1 MISSIGSPIP
11 HVAERESV
19 RRSFPP
25 LMVPITETLNKR
37 TATKVRSPDSAI
49 RVPML
54 TERQKADLHVAI
66 LEYLRDGGKGLAQS
80 AESFAREV
88 GLETADVPKSTGTL
102 EKKWTAVVRLQ
113 KKVMELEERLANTE
127 QELKTSRFHP
137 YGVVGVR
144 PLAAGG
150 ARNLPRAPAVQTLV
164 GHRGGVT
171 CLTTHPVFALLVS
184 GSEDSTIKTWD
195 LESGVYEKTL
205 KGHTNGLQSLV
216 FNRAGTLLA
225 SCSSDLSI
233 KIWDFGPSATVPDC
247 LRTLRGHDHNISG
260 LIFLGPSD
268 AQLVSCSRDTTVK
281 IWEVS
286 TGYCLRTLTEGHTD
300 WVRCL
305 AASEDGAL
313 VASGG
318 NDQTIVVWNLST
330 GSPTLTLRE
339 HTHVVESL
347 AFPPVGTEVKLD
359 DKCSSSSS
367 SSSSTTTTNTTTIG
381 KAGNSISGRAVRA
394 YLVSGGR
401 DKTVKLWDAV
411 TGQCLSTFSDHDNWV
426 RSVCFHPS
434 GQYILSVS
442 DDRSMRVFDIA
453 RARCVRTIA
462 DAHSQFVTALTQH
475 VVLPY
480 VATGSVDRE
489 IKVWECR

>member
-1 MISSIGSPIP
+1 M
-11 HVAERESV
+11 
-19 RRSFPP
+19 
-25 LMVPITETLNKR
+25 
-37 TATKVRSPDSAI
+37 
-49 RVPML
+49 
-54 TERQKADLHVAI
+54 AI
-66 LEYLRDGGKGLAQS
+66 LEYLRDGGKDLAET
-80 AESFAREV
+80 AESFAREA
-88 GLETADVPKSTGTL
+88 GLEAADVPKSTGTL

-113 KKVMELEERLANTE
+113 KKVLELEERLANAE
-127 QELKTSRFHP
+127 QASRVHP
-137 YGVVGVR
+137 YGVVGIR
-144 PLAAGG
+144 PPAADGT
-150 ARNLPRAPAVQTLV
+150 RNLPRAPAVQTLV

-184 GSEDSTIKTWD
+184 GSEDATIKTWD
-195 LESGVYEKTL
+195 LESGEYEKTL

-233 KIWDFGPSATVPDC
+233 KLWDFGPTATVPDC

-260 LIFLGPSD
+260 LLFLGPSD

-281 IWEVS
+281 VWEVS
-286 TGYCLRTLTEGHTD
+286 TGYCLRTLTGGHTE

-305 AASEDGAL
+305 AASADGAL

-318 NDQTIVVWNLST
+318 NDQTIVVWNMST

-347 AFPPVGTEVKLD
+347 AFSPVGTEVKLD
-359 DKCSSSSS
+359 EKCS
-367 SSSSTTTTNTTTIG
+367 SSSSTTTTTIVE
-381 KAGNSISGRAVRA
+381 KAGSSISSRAERA

-411 TGQCLSTFSDHDNWV
+411 TGQCLLTFSDHENWV

-453 RARCVRTIA
+453 KARCIRTLA
-462 DAHSQFVTALTQH
+462 EAHSHFVTTLTQH
-475 VVLPY
+475 VALPY